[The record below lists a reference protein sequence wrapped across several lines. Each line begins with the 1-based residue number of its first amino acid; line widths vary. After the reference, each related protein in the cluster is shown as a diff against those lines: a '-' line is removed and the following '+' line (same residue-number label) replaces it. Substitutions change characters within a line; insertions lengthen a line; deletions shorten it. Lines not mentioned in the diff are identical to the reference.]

1 MKAGQFSEFA
11 DEFWRLDTISNREFG
26 VRSVI
31 THALWIERMVFV
43 ENR

>member
-11 DEFWRLDTISNREFG
+11 DEFWRLDTIPNREFG

-31 THALWIERMVFV
+31 TDALWIELLSFI